1 MGVLAFL
8 IQALLNFSSNTL
20 AANNE
25 TELVKAALISETISA
40 PKDRGIIWVGLHQ
53 KLQPNWHTYWRYAGD
68 SGLPTQLKWKKF
80 KNVEIGKIHWPL
92 PDIIK
97 VGPLVNYG
105 YENETLLLI
114 PLTVKK
120 KGPINLKA
128 VAEWLVCREICIP
141 QRKVLSLNLPAG
153 NGEINPVNAS
163 LFKKFRRLV
172 PEELHWPSKVFS
184 IGNQIKLIITMNM
197 DELKR
202 IESVHVFPGIDGLIE
217 NGEIQKFSKNKRN
230 IIINMKAGYA
240 IEEGLK
246 FFEGMINIKRS
257 HNGSLDN
264 RSYRIKKLPLLN
276 R

>member
-1 MGVLAFL
+1 MVVLAFFTL
-8 IQALLNFSSNTL
+8 AQLNFSSNTF
-20 AANNE
+20 ATNNE
-25 TELVKAALISETISA
+25 TELVKVALISETISA

-68 SGLPTQLKWKKF
+68 SGLPTQLKWEEF

-153 NGEINPVNAS
+153 NGEIDPENAS
-163 LFKKFRRLV
+163 IFRKFRRLV

-230 IIINMKAGYA
+230 IIINMTAGYA

-264 RSYRIKKLPLLN
+264 RSYRINKLPLLK
-276 R
+276 

>member
-1 MGVLAFL
+1 MGVLAFVTL
-8 IQALLNFSSNTL
+8 AQLYFSTNTL

-25 TELVKAALISETISA
+25 TELVKVALLSEAISA

-68 SGLPTQLKWKKF
+68 SGLPTQLKWEKF
-80 KNVEIGKIHWPL
+80 ENVEIGKIHWPL
-92 PDIIK
+92 PGVIK
-97 VGPLVNYG
+97 VGSLVNYG
-105 YENETLLLI
+105 YENETLLLV

-120 KGPINLKA
+120 NGPINLKA

-172 PEELHWPSKVFS
+172 PEDLHWPSKVFS
-184 IGNQIKLIITMNM
+184 IGNQITLIITMNT
-197 DELKR
+197 DELKS
-202 IESVHVFPGIDGLIE
+202 IEALRVFPGIDGLIE
-217 NGEIQKFSKNKRN
+217 NGEIQKFSKNKKN

-257 HNGSLDN
+257 RNGSLDN
-264 RSYRIKKLPLLN
+264 QSYRIKKLPLLK

>member
-1 MGVLAFL
+1 MTHAFL
-8 IQALLNFSSNTL
+8 NLPSNTF
-20 AANNE
+20 AANFE
-25 TELVKAALISETISA
+25 TELVKVALISEVISA
-40 PKDRGIIWVGLHQ
+40 PKKEGVLWIGLHQ
-53 KLQPNWHTYWRYAGD
+53 RLQPKWHTYWRYAGD
-68 SGLPTQLKWKKF
+68 SGLPTRLKWEKF
-80 KNVEIGKIHWPL
+80 RNVEIGKIHWPL

-120 KGPINLKA
+120 TGPINLKA
-128 VAEWLVCREICIP
+128 TAEWLVCREICIP

-153 NGEINPVNAS
+153 HGKFNPVNAS

-172 PEELHWPSKVFS
+172 PEDLHWPSKVFS
-184 IGNQIKLIITMNM
+184 IGNQISLIITMNT
-197 DELKR
+197 DELKS
-202 IESVHVFPGIDGLIE
+202 IEALRVFPGIDGLIE
-217 NGEIQKFSKNKRN
+217 NGEIQKFSKNKNN
-230 IIINMKAGYA
+230 ITINMKAGYA

-257 HNGSLDN
+257 HNGSLGN
-264 RSYRIKKLPLLN
+264 RSYRIKKIPLSK

>member
-1 MGVLAFL
+1 MGVLVLVTLA
-8 IQALLNFSSNTL
+8 QLNFWSNTV

-25 TELVKAALISETISA
+25 TELVKVALISEAISA
-40 PKDRGIIWVGLHQ
+40 PKDPETIWVGLHQ
-53 KLQPNWHTYWRYAGD
+53 KLQPNWQTYWRYAGD
-68 SGLPTQLKWKKF
+68 SGLPTQLKWEKF
-80 KNVEIGKIHWPL
+80 KNVEVGKIHWPL
-92 PDIIK
+92 PNIIK

-120 KGPINLKA
+120 TGPIYLKA

-172 PEELHWPSKVFS
+172 PEDLHWPSKVFS
-184 IGNQIKLIITMNM
+184 IGNQISLIITMNT
-197 DELKR
+197 DELKS
-202 IESVHVFPGIDGLIE
+202 IEALRVFPGIDGLIE
-217 NGEIQKFSKNKRN
+217 NGEIQKFSKNKKN

-257 HNGSLDN
+257 HNGSLGN
-264 RSYRIKKLPLLN
+264 RSYRIKKIPLSK

>member
-1 MGVLAFL
+1 MGVLAFVTL
-8 IQALLNFSSNTL
+8 AQLSFSSNTL
-20 AANNE
+20 ATNNE
-25 TELVKAALISETISA
+25 TELVKVALISEAISA
-40 PKDRGIIWVGLHQ
+40 PKDLGIIWVGLHQ

-68 SGLPTQLKWKKF
+68 SGLPTKLKWETF
-80 KNVEIGKIHWPL
+80 KNVEVGKIHWPL
-92 PDIIK
+92 PDIIRA
-97 VGPLVNYG
+97 GPLVNYG

-141 QRKVLSLNLPAG
+141 QRKVLSLNLPEG
-153 NGEINPVNAS
+153 NGQINPVNAS

-172 PEELHWPSKVFS
+172 PEELHWPSKVYS
-184 IGNQIKLIITMNM
+184 IGNQITLIITMNM
-197 DELKR
+197 DELNS
-202 IESVHVFPGIDGLIE
+202 IDALHVFPGIDGLIE

-257 HNGSLDN
+257 HNESLNN
-264 RSYRIKKLPLLN
+264 RSYRIKKLPLLK

>member
-1 MGVLAFL
+1 MGVLAFFTL
-8 IQALLNFSSNTL
+8 AQLNFSSNTL

-25 TELVKAALISETISA
+25 TELVKVALISEAISA
-40 PKDRGIIWVGLHQ
+40 PKKGGILWVGLHQ

-68 SGLPTQLKWKKF
+68 SGLPTQLKWEEF

-97 VGPLVNYG
+97 VGRLVNYG

-120 KGPINLKA
+120 TGPINLKV
-128 VAEWLVCREICIP
+128 VAEWLVCKEICIP

-163 LFKKFRRLV
+163 LFKNFRRLV

-184 IGNQIKLIITMNM
+184 IGNQITLIITMNM
-197 DELKR
+197 DELKS
-202 IESVHVFPGIDGLIE
+202 IEALRVFPGIDGLIE
-217 NGEIQKFSKNKRN
+217 NGEIQNFSKNKRN

-264 RSYRIKKLPLLN
+264 RSYRIKKLPLLK

>member
-1 MGVLAFL
+1 
-8 IQALLNFSSNTL
+8 
-20 AANNE
+20 
-25 TELVKAALISETISA
+25 
-40 PKDRGIIWVGLHQ
+40 
-53 KLQPNWHTYWRYAGD
+53 
-68 SGLPTQLKWKKF
+68 
-80 KNVEIGKIHWPL
+80 
-92 PDIIK
+92 
-97 VGPLVNYG
+97 
-105 YENETLLLI
+105 
-114 PLTVKK
+114 
-120 KGPINLKA
+120 
-128 VAEWLVCREICIP
+128 
-141 QRKVLSLNLPAG
+141 LPAG

-163 LFKKFRRLV
+163 LFKKFKRLV

-230 IIINMKAGYA
+230 IIINMKVGYA

-264 RSYRIKKLPLLN
+264 RSYRINKLPLLK

>member
-1 MGVLAFL
+1 MGVLAL
-8 IQALLNFSSNTL
+8 VTLAQLNFSSNTV

-25 TELVKAALISETISA
+25 TELVKVALISEAISA
-40 PKDRGIIWVGLHQ
+40 PKKGTILWVGLHQ
-53 KLQPNWHTYWRYAGD
+53 ILQPNWHTYWRYAGD
-68 SGLPTQLKWKKF
+68 SGLPTQLKWEKF
-80 KNVEIGKIHWPL
+80 KNVEVGKIHWPL

-172 PEELHWPSKVFS
+172 PEDLHWPSKVFS
-184 IGNQIKLIITMNM
+184 IGNQITLIITMNT
-197 DELKR
+197 DELKS
-202 IESVHVFPGIDGLIE
+202 IEALRVFPGIDGLIE

-230 IIINMKAGYA
+230 ITINMKAGYA

-257 HNGSLDN
+257 HNGSLGN
-264 RSYRIKKLPLLN
+264 RSYRIKKIPLLK

>member
-1 MGVLAFL
+1 MGVLAFVTL
-8 IQALLNFSSNTL
+8 AQLYFSTNTL

-25 TELVKAALISETISA
+25 TELVKVALLSEAISA

-68 SGLPTQLKWKKF
+68 SGLPTQLKWQKF
-80 KNVEIGKIHWPL
+80 ENVEIGKIHWPL
-92 PDIIK
+92 PGVIK
-97 VGPLVNYG
+97 VGSLVNYG
-105 YENETLLLI
+105 YENETLLLV

-120 KGPINLKA
+120 NGPINLKA

-172 PEELHWPSKVFS
+172 PEDLHWPSKVFS
-184 IGNQIKLIITMNM
+184 IGNQITLIITMNT
-197 DELKR
+197 DELKS
-202 IESVHVFPGIDGLIE
+202 IEALRVFPGIDGLIE
-217 NGEIQKFSKNKRN
+217 NGEIQKFSKNKKN

-257 HNGSLDN
+257 RNGSLDN
-264 RSYRIKKLPLLN
+264 QSYRIKKLPLLK

>member
-1 MGVLAFL
+1 M
-8 IQALLNFSSNTL
+8 NFSSNTL

-25 TELVKAALISETISA
+25 TELVKVALISETISA

-257 HNGSLDN
+257 PNGSLDN
-264 RSYRIKKLPLLN
+264 RSYRINKLPLLK
-276 R
+276 

>member
-1 MGVLAFL
+1 MAIFTLA
-8 IQALLNFSSNTL
+8 QLNFSSNTL
-20 AANNE
+20 ATNNE
-25 TELVKAALISETISA
+25 TELVKVALISEAISA

-68 SGLPTQLKWKKF
+68 SGLPTQLKWGKF
-80 KNVEIGKIHWPL
+80 KNVEVGKIHWPL

-184 IGNQIKLIITMNM
+184 IGNQITLIITMDM
-197 DELKR
+197 DELKNMNALR
-202 IESVHVFPGIDGLIE
+202 VFPGVDGLIE
-217 NGEIQKFSKNKRN
+217 NGAKQKFSKNKRN
-230 IIINMKAGYA
+230 IIIDMKAGYA

-264 RSYRIKKLPLLN
+264 RSYRIKKLPLLK